1 MKESLK
7 ICATCII
14 CLVLAIILK
23 VASKDMAI
31 LFKICAAVL
40 LAGICISSLSDIVGY
55 ITHTLSDSGISEYAE
70 LIIKAMC
77 ISVMTH
83 VCAIMCKDAGEESIA
98 YFAELYGGI
107 QIMILALPVID
118 DIFSVA
124 RELLEFV

>member
-1 MKESLK
+1 MAESLK

-14 CLVLAIILK
+14 CLVLALILK
-23 VASKDMAI
+23 VSSKDMGSV
-31 LFKICAAVL
+31 FKICVTVL
-40 LAGICISSLSDIVGY
+40 LAGICISSLSDIVSY
-55 ITHTLSDSGISEYAE
+55 ITHTLSRSDTSQYAE

-83 VCAIMCKDAGEESIA
+83 VCALMCRDAGEDSIA

-107 QIMILALPVID
+107 QIMILSLPVID

-124 RELLEFV
+124 QELLEFV